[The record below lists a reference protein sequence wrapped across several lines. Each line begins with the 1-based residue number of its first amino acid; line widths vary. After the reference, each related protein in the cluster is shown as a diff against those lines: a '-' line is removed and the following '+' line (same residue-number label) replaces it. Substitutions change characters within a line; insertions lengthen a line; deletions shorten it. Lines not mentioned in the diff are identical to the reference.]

1 MCISVS
7 ELNTRVADLR
17 SMKVMR
23 DELEANI
30 KALELDVIGF
40 LNEQPTPE
48 YFGPDYKITYKPQ
61 SRTSLDKELLTSALG
76 DLSAYEKVSTF
87 NVLRIK

>member
-1 MCISVS
+1 VCISVK
-7 ELNTRVADLR
+7 ELDTRVANLR
-17 SMKVMR
+17 GLKVMR

-40 LNEQPTPE
+40 LLEQPTPE
-48 YFGPDYKITYKPQ
+48 YFGHDYKITYKPQ
-61 SRTSLDKELLTSALG
+61 SRTSLDKELLTSAFG